1 MTPGEPI
8 QQPPPAPTPDPPD
21 LYTLAPESHPPVPP
35 MFEAPP
41 APSITNAADAPKC
54 PRCGYI
60 VVGLERSIC
69 PECGGNVDW
78 SRAWQIADDSRQL
91 RWDRLERVSMIVGA
105 VLYTGSCA
113 YGIHATYRAPI
124 LGIFVLPA
132 VLISAI
138 LLAYRAVNSDSIRAP
153 LLLFGLLGGA
163 WVAASLF

>member
-1 MTPGEPI
+1 MIPCEPN
-8 QQPPPAPTPDPPD
+8 QPPSPAPTPDPPD

-41 APSITNAADAPKC
+41 APSITNAAVAPKC

-78 SRAWQIADDSRQL
+78 SRAWQVTDDSRQL
-91 RWDRLERVSMIVGA
+91 RWARLERVSLIAGA
-105 VLYTGSCA
+105 VLYTGSCVF
-113 YGIHATYRAPI
+113 GIYATYQDPI
-124 LGIFVLPA
+124 LGAVVLPA

-138 LLAYRAVNSDSIRAP
+138 VLAYRAANSDPIRAP

-163 WVAASLF
+163 WVAASFI